1 MPPLEVSPLLLALTT
16 SIVGSTLLLWHRHG
30 GARWMFALGGFF
42 FVLGRVMIAA
52 ICVFLLTVI
61 IDAMREPRR
70 DAPLVGAALFLAIL
84 AFGGWSV
91 FAIIRVV
98 RRDAFGSAQEQA
110 ARIRHSDG
118 RP

>member
-1 MPPLEVSPLLLALTT
+1 MPALEVSQLLLALTI
-16 SIVGSTLLLWHRHG
+16 SIIGSTLLVWHRHG
-30 GARWMFALGGFF
+30 GARWMFSLGGFF

-61 IDAMREPRR
+61 IDAMYEHGT
-70 DAPLVGAALFLAIL
+70 DALLMGTTFLL
-84 AFGGWSV
+84 ATLAVGGWSV